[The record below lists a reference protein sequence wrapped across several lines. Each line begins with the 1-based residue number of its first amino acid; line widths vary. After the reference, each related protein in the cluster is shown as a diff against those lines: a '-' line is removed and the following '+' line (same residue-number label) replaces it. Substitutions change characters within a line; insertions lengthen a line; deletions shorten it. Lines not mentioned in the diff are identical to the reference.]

1 MPRYYPIMLDVRGR
15 PALVIGG
22 DGVAAEKAAAL
33 CASGAQVTVMNAEF
47 CPELLAM
54 AEQGAITLRQKAY
67 ETGDLAGA
75 FVVVAAVTY
84 DPQLAEAIWNE
95 GQERGQLVNIVD
107 VPAHC
112 NFIVPSIL
120 RRGQLTIAVST
131 AGAGPSLAKR
141 IRQRLEDIFPS
152 TYDQYIRLAAVARA
166 HTRQRGLTYD
176 QRDQFFGDFFTSDVS
191 LLLEEGDQQ
200 GAASIT
206 AKLLAQHGVE
216 VSAEQI
222 LQELHQESPAP
233 QVLTTA

>member
-1 MPRYYPIMLDVRGR
+1 MSQYYPIMLDLRGR
-15 PALVIGG
+15 EVVVIGG
-22 DGVAAEKAAAL
+22 NRMAAEKVAGLISSGACITVIHTTFCAAL
-33 CASGAQVTVMNAEF
+33 RERAERG
-47 CPELLAM
+47 E
-54 AEQGAITLRQKAY
+54 ITLRHKAY
-67 ETGDLAGA
+67 AHGDLAGA
-75 FVVVAAVTY
+75 FVVFAAVT
-84 DPQLAEAIWNE
+84 DPELIAAIESEA
-95 GQERGQLVNIVD
+95 QERGQLLNIVD

-131 AGAGPSLAKR
+131 AGASPSLAKR

-166 HTRQRGLTYD
+166 HTRQHGLTYD
-176 QRDQFFGDFFTSDVS
+176 QRDQFFGDFFASDIS
-191 LLLEEGDQQ
+191 LLLEEGDQH